1 MWTVRISLS
10 TLKHSRIW
18 KQIST
23 PHQQTSQQ
31 LGQRL
36 TSMTSR
42 VSASPTTQLSSARK
56 IPLSSLQQRNS
67 LTSSSRPSR
76 SPRTTVHRK
85 TVRFLWW
92 RSLSTDASCTSRW
105 HHSADFR
112 MEASCRTSGWLTK
125 STTNFL
131 RAISSTS
138 HRGSSARHSRSLN
151 LSRRRR
157 PSSSRANFSEMLKAT
172 QSSTIANFQFGNGLT
187 NPFLD
192 PKASREKSWDALFF
206 LKKPLQ
212 LRQHLFSIKT
222 TPICSVVEK

>member
-10 TLKHSRIW
+10 TLKHLRIW

-42 VSASPTTQLSSARK
+42 VSASPTTEPSSVRK
-56 IPLSSLQQRNS
+56 MSSSSLQQQNS
-67 LTSSSRPSR
+67 QTSSSRPSR

-85 TVRFLWW
+85 TVRFRWW
-92 RSLSTDASCTSRW
+92 RSLSTNESCTSRW
-105 HHSADFR
+105 HHSADFHT
-112 MEASCRTSGWLTK
+112 EASCRTSDWHIQ

-131 RAISSTS
+131 RATSSTS
-138 HRGSSARHSRSLN
+138 HRGSSARLSRSLN

-192 PKASREKSWDALFF
+192 PKHLGRNPGMLYFF
-206 LKKPLQ
+206 KKPLQ
-212 LRQHLFSIKT
+212 LRQHHFSIKT
-222 TPICSVVEK
+222 TPICSVVEM

>member
-76 SPRTTVHRK
+76 SQRTTVHRK

-105 HHSADFR
+105 HHSADFHT
-112 MEASCRTSGWLTK
+112 EASCRISDWHIQ

-131 RAISSTS
+131 RATSSTS

-157 PSSSRANFSEMLKAT
+157 QSSSRANFSEMLKVMR
-172 QSSTIANFQFGNGLT
+172 SSTIANFQFGNGLL
-187 NPFLD
+187 NPFLN
-192 PKASREKSWDALFF
+192 PKASQEKSWDALFF
-206 LKKPLQ
+206 WEN
-212 LRQHLFSIKT
+212 HSN
-222 TPICSVVEK
+222 

>member
-85 TVRFLWW
+85 TVRSLWW

-112 MEASCRTSGWLTK
+112 MEASCRTSDWHIQ

-131 RAISSTS
+131 RATSSTS
-138 HRGSSARHSRSLN
+138 HRGSSARRSRSLN

-187 NPFLD
+187 NPFLE
-192 PKASREKSWDALFF
+192 PQSISGEILGCFIFF
-206 LKKPLQ
+206 KETTP
-212 LRQHLFSIKT
+212 IKT
-222 TPICSVVEK
+222 TPFPN